1 MATMYVTEQGARIEK
16 EYRRILVTKNDEV
29 LMRVPMVRIS
39 HIVLVGRVGVTTPA
53 LHALLRAGV
62 GLSLISRTGRLR
74 GRLTPPTGKN
84 IPRRHAQYA
93 RGQDAGFCLSVG
105 RAIVGGKLRNQRTM
119 ARRICRGR
127 PEIDDSPIEEIS
139 AAIKATGDAADLAEA
154 RGHEGRGARAYFQIL
169 RQAIPEGWGFAR
181 RARRPPPDP
190 ANALLSLGYSLLT
203 QNMITAAEVVG
214 LDPYDGF
221 FHADKH
227 GRPALALDLEEEF
240 RSIIVDSVVLTIIN
254 RGLLTLDDF
263 RPGPKG
269 GLWLKQEALKTF
281 FRQYGKRI
289 HTRVVH
295 PGVERRLTYQQC
307 FEVQARLLA
316 KVVEG
321 KREVYVPLFN
331 R

>member
-1 MATMYVTEQGARIEK
+1 MYVTKQGARIEK
-16 EYRRILVTKNDEV
+16 EYRRILVTKDDEV
-29 LMRVPMVRIS
+29 LMRVPLARIS
-39 HIVLVGRVGVTTPA
+39 HIVLVGRVGATTPA

-62 GLSLISRTGRLR
+62 GLSLINRTGRLR

-93 RGQDAGFCLSVG
+93 RGQEADFCLSVG

-119 ARRICRGR
+119 ARRICRGH
-127 PEIDDSPIEEIS
+127 PEIDEEPIEEIT
-139 AAIKATGDAADLAEA
+139 AAVKATEDAADLAEV
-154 RGHEGRGARAYFQIL
+154 RGQEGRGARAYFQIL
-169 RQAIPEGWGFAR
+169 RQAMPQEWGFER
-181 RARRPPPDP
+181 RARRPPPNP

-203 QNMITAAEVVG
+203 NNMIAAAEIVG

-254 RGLLTLDDF
+254 KELLTPDDF
-263 RPGPKG
+263 CPGPKG
-269 GLWLKQEALKTF
+269 GVRLKREALRTF
-281 FRQYGKRI
+281 FQQYGKRI

-295 PGVERRLTYQQC
+295 PRLEHRLTYQQC

-316 KVVEG
+316 KIVEG
-321 KREVYVPLFN
+321 KKKAYLPFLTR
-331 R
+331 

>member
-16 EYRRILVTKNDEV
+16 EYRRILVTKDDKV
-29 LMRVPMVRIS
+29 LMRVPLARIS
-39 HIVLVGRVGVTTPA
+39 HVVLVGWVGTTTPA

-62 GLSLISRTGRLR
+62 GLSLISRTGRLH

-93 RGQDAGFCLSVG
+93 RAQDADFCLDVG
-105 RAIVGGKLRNQRTM
+105 RAIVAGKLRNQRTM
-119 ARRICRGR
+119 VRRICRDR
-127 PEIDDSPIEEIS
+127 PELDDGPIEDIT
-139 AAIKATGDAADLAEA
+139 AAIKAIDNAADLAEV
-154 RGHEGRGARAYFQIL
+154 RGQEGYGARAYFEIL
-169 RQAIPEGWGFAR
+169 RQAIPEGWGFER

-190 ANALLSLGYSLLT
+190 ANALLSLGYTLLT
-203 QNMITAAEVVG
+203 QNMIAAAEVVG
-214 LDPYDGF
+214 LDPYDGL

-240 RSIIVDSVVLTIIN
+240 RSIIVDSVVLTLIN
-254 RGLLTLDDF
+254 KELLTLDDF
-263 RPGPKG
+263 CPGPKG
-269 GLWLKQEALKTF
+269 GVRLEREALKTF

-289 HTRVVH
+289 HTRVIH
-295 PGVERRLTYQQC
+295 PELGHRLTYQQC

-316 KVVEG
+316 KVIEE
-321 KREVYVPLFN
+321 KKETYVPFLT

>member
-16 EYRRILVTKNDEV
+16 EYRRILVTKEDEV
-29 LMRVPMVRIS
+29 LMRVPMARIS

-53 LHALLRAGV
+53 LLALLSAGV

-74 GRLTPPTGKN
+74 GRLSPPTGKN
-84 IPRRHAQYA
+84 IPRRHAQYGQ
-93 RGQDAGFCLSVG
+93 GQDADFCLGVG
-105 RAIVGGKLRNQRTM
+105 RAIVGGKLRNQRTF
-119 ARRICRGR
+119 ARRICRR
-127 PEIDDSPIEEIS
+127 HPEIDEGPIEEIT
-139 AAIKATGDAADLAEA
+139 AAIKANDEAADLAEV
-154 RGHEGRGARAYFQIL
+154 RGQEGRGARAYFEIF
-169 RQAIPEGWGFAR
+169 RQAIPEGWGFER

-203 QNMITAAEVVG
+203 QNMIAAAEVVG

-254 RGLLTLDDF
+254 KGLLTLEDF
-263 RPGPKG
+263 CPGPRG
-269 GLWLKQEALKTF
+269 SVRLKRQALKTF
-281 FRQYGKRI
+281 FEQYGKRI

-295 PGVERRLTYQQC
+295 PRLDHRLTYQQC

-321 KREVYVPLFN
+321 DKEAYIPFLTK
-331 R
+331 

>member
-29 LMRVPMVRIS
+29 LVRVPLVRIS
-39 HIVLVGRVGVTTPA
+39 HVVLVGQVGATTPA
-53 LHALLRAGV
+53 LHVLLSAGV
-62 GLSLISRTGRLR
+62 GLSLISRTGQLR
-74 GRLTPPTGKN
+74 GRLAPPTGKN

-93 RGQDAGFCLSVG
+93 RGQDADFCLSVG

-119 ARRICRGR
+119 ARRICRGH
-127 PEIDDSPIEEIS
+127 PEIDEGPIEQIS
-139 AAIKATGDAADLAEA
+139 AAIKATDDAADLAKV
-154 RGHEGRGARAYFQIL
+154 RGQEGHGARAYFQIL
-169 RQAIPEGWGFAR
+169 RQAIPEEWGFER
-181 RARRPPPDP
+181 RARRPPPEP

-203 QNMITAAEVVG
+203 QNMITAAEIVG
-214 LDPYDGF
+214 LDPYDGL

-254 RGLLTLDDF
+254 KGLLTPDDF
-263 RPGPKG
+263 YPGPKG
-269 GLWLKQEALKTF
+269 GVWLKQEALKTF

-295 PGVERRLTYQQC
+295 PGLKHRLTYQQC

-316 KVVEG
+316 KVIEG
-321 KREVYVPLFN
+321 KKETYTPFLTR
-331 R
+331 

>member
-16 EYRRILVTKNDEV
+16 EYRRILVTKHDEI
-29 LMRVPMVRIS
+29 LMRVPMARIS
-39 HIVLVGRVGVTTPA
+39 HIVLVGRVGATTPA

-62 GLSLISRTGRLR
+62 GLSLINRSGRLR
-74 GRLTPPTGKN
+74 GRLMPPTGKN

-93 RGQDAGFCLSVG
+93 HAQDPDFCLEVG

-119 ARRICRGR
+119 ARRICREH
-127 PEIDDSPIEEIS
+127 PEIDEAPIEDLDEAVDALES
-139 AAIKATGDAADLAEA
+139 AATLGEI
-154 RGHEGRGARAYFQIL
+154 RGREGQGARAYFEVF
-169 RQAIPEGWGFAR
+169 RQAIPDEWGLER

-190 ANALLSLGYSLLT
+190 ANALLSLGYTLLS
-203 QNMITAAEVVG
+203 QNMITAAEIVG

-240 RSIIVDSVVLTIIN
+240 RSIIADSVALTIIN
-254 RGLLTLDDF
+254 KGILTPDDF
-263 RPGPKG
+263 RPGPEG
-269 GLWLKQEALKTF
+269 GVWLKRDALREF

-289 HTRVVH
+289 QTRVIH
-295 PGVERRLTYQQC
+295 PELDHRLTYQQC
-307 FEVQARLLA
+307 FEVQARWLA

-321 KREVYVPLFN
+321 KKDVYVPFLT